1 MGRCE
6 GSSPQFPGRRGAICA
21 RKSNKGNLYRA
32 RNRVCS
38 GFDIPAL
45 TPKLS
50 EMISESSRSRNPAG
64 HAGLL
69 QNLFALVNALAEF
82 FESRFALLAEESK
95 AAAVQ
100 LLILAG
106 CIVFAVLL
114 CALGYVFLIT
124 GAVVGLAHL
133 AGISW
138 PWIALAAAALHF
150 IIALVLL
157 LIAWSR
163 ITKPFFRVTLAEL
176 RKDREWLRS
185 LDTTNQS
192 TN

>member
-1 MGRCE
+1 
-6 GSSPQFPGRRGAICA
+6 
-21 RKSNKGNLYRA
+21 
-32 RNRVCS
+32 
-38 GFDIPAL
+38 
-45 TPKLS
+45 
-50 EMISESSRSRNPAG
+50 MISESPRSHNPVG

-69 QNLFALVNALAEF
+69 ENLLALISALAGF

-106 CIVFAVLL
+106 CLIFALLL

-124 GAVVGLAHL
+124 GAVVGLALL

-157 LIAWSR
+157 LIARSR
-163 ITKPFFRVTLAEL
+163 ITKPFFRATLAEL
-176 RKDREWLRS
+176 KKDREWLKH
-185 LDTTNQS
+185 LDATNQS
-192 TN
+192 RS

>member
-1 MGRCE
+1 
-6 GSSPQFPGRRGAICA
+6 
-21 RKSNKGNLYRA
+21 
-32 RNRVCS
+32 
-38 GFDIPAL
+38 
-45 TPKLS
+45 
-50 EMISESSRSRNPAG
+50 MISESSRSRNPAG
-64 HAGLL
+64 HAGLV

-82 FESRFALLAEESK
+82 FESRFALVAEESK
-95 AAAVQ
+95 TAAVQ

-106 CIVFAVLL
+106 CLVFALLL

-133 AGISW
+133 VGVSW
-138 PWIALAAAALHF
+138 PWIALAAAVLHF

-157 LIAWSR
+157 LVARSR

-176 RKDREWLRS
+176 RKDREWLRN
-185 LDTTNQS
+185 LDATNQS

>member
-1 MGRCE
+1 
-6 GSSPQFPGRRGAICA
+6 
-21 RKSNKGNLYRA
+21 
-32 RNRVCS
+32 
-38 GFDIPAL
+38 
-45 TPKLS
+45 
-50 EMISESSRSRNPAG
+50 MISESSRSRNPAG
-64 HAGLL
+64 HTGLL
-69 QNLFALVNALAEF
+69 QNLFALASALAEF
-82 FESRFALLAEESK
+82 FESRFVLLAHESK

-106 CIVFAVLL
+106 CLIFAVLL

-124 GAVVGLAHL
+124 GAVAGLAHL

-150 IIALVLL
+150 IAALVLV
-157 LIAWSR
+157 LIARSR
-163 ITKPFFRVTLAEL
+163 ITKPVFSATLAEL
-176 RKDREWLRS
+176 KKDREWLRS

>member
-1 MGRCE
+1 
-6 GSSPQFPGRRGAICA
+6 
-21 RKSNKGNLYRA
+21 
-32 RNRVCS
+32 
-38 GFDIPAL
+38 
-45 TPKLS
+45 
-50 EMISESSRSRNPAG
+50 MISESPRSRNPSV
-64 HAGLL
+64 HPGLL
-69 QNLFALVNALAEF
+69 ENLLALISALAGF
-82 FESRFALLAEESK
+82 FESRFALHAEESK

-106 CIVFAVLL
+106 CLIFALLL

-150 IIALVLL
+150 IVALMLL
-157 LIAWSR
+157 LIARSR
-163 ITKPFFRVTLAEL
+163 ITKPFFRATLDEL
-176 RKDREWLRS
+176 KKDREWLRN
-185 LDTTNQS
+185 LQATDQS